1 MARIN
6 LARRAEIGREKRLRT
21 RAAILEAARV
31 AYASGASGTVTVE
44 SVMAEAGLA
53 KGTFYV
59 HFPDLP
65 ALEAELGAA
74 LVAALDERLQP
85 ARLAIADP
93 LARFA
98 TAMAIM
104 LRDLTRSPET
114 SRLAGR
120 ALAGIPYVGTQ
131 IHRRV
136 REDIDAACGAGMLA
150 FAEPELAVSLAAG
163 IFIHVV
169 GEIAASR
176 IGAPA
181 LEAVLAATLRAVA
194 APHINVIR
202 LAADAVSRA
211 QELAP
216 PSTRQAA

>member
-6 LARRAEIGREKRLRT
+6 LARRAEIGREKRHRT
-21 RAAILEAARV
+21 RAAILDAARA
-31 AYASGASGTVTVE
+31 AYASGLPGAITVE
-44 SVMAEAGLA
+44 SLMAEAGLA

-74 LVAALDERLQP
+74 LIAALDDRLQP

-104 LRDLTRSPET
+104 LQDLTRSPET

-136 REDIDAACGAGMLA
+136 REDIDAACAAGTLA
-150 FAEPELAVSLAAG
+150 FAEPELAVTLAAG

-169 GEIAASR
+169 GEIAAGRFGPS
-176 IGAPA
+176 G
-181 LEAVLAATLRAVA
+181 LEAVLAATLRAIA
-194 APHINVIR
+194 ASHINAAR

-211 QELAP
+211 QELAA